1 MKQRTL
7 GRTGLQIS
15 ALVFGGG
22 FVGGILL
29 HASDQIRR
37 DVIKLAIQSGI
48 NWIDTA
54 ASYGNGQSEEVI
66 GWLLSELPHQGRPRA
81 NEMQWRAAAGDKRKS

>member
-7 GRTGLQIS
+7 GRTDLQIS
-15 ALVFGGG
+15 ELVFGGG

-37 DVIKLAIQSGI
+37 DDFAELPDSVRLEKLIIVRRELSE
-48 NWIDTA
+48 A
-54 ASYGNGQSEEVI
+54 ARATFSDEALGQSPNSIRFE
-66 GWLLSELPHQGRPRA
+66 LL
-81 NEMQWRAAAGDKRKS
+81 AAV